1 MARSL
6 TTLQDGRLARRIGA
20 GLLVAAI
27 VGCTTVAPIQS
38 PGKYIAGNKPR
49 SVWLTKTNRSVV
61 RVDGPRMVGDTVVG
75 AVSGEYTEIPL
86 AEVTRASA
94 IQADKGKTILAAVL
108 GGGVTIAAA
117 AVIFSHGGSS
127 GNTVQQQIEDTMTLQ
142 RQF

>member
-1 MARSL
+1 MNRNSDVAKGTIARFVVGICL
-6 TTLQDGRLARRIGA
+6 LIGA
-20 GLLVAAI
+20 A
-27 VGCTTVAPIQS
+27 CTTVAPIQS
-38 PGKYIAGNKPR
+38 PATYIAGNKPR
-49 SVWLTKTNRSVV
+49 SVWLTRTNKSVV

-86 AEVTRASA
+86 SDVTHASA

-108 GGGVTIAAA
+108 GGGVTVAAA

-127 GNTVQQQIEDTMTLQ
+127 SNGGADTNADTMTLQ

>member
-1 MARSL
+1 MRNLLSIPWPTRNVWSL
-6 TTLQDGRLARRIGA
+6 AA
-20 GLLVAAI
+20 GLLALAGA
-27 VGCTTVAPIQS
+27 GCTTVAPIQS

-49 SVWLTKTNRSVV
+49 SVWLTKANKSVV

-86 AEVTRASA
+86 AEVMRASA
-94 IQADKGKTILAAVL
+94 IQADKGKTVLAAVL

-127 GNTVQQQIEDTMTLQ
+127 SNSVQQQIEDTMTLQ